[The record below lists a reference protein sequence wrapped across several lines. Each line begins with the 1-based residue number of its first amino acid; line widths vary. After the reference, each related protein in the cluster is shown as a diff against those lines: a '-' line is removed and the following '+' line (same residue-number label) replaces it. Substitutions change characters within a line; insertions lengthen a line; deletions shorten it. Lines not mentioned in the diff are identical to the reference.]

1 MMNKLN
7 KIGKQLEG
15 SALYKRQKIVNDYTD
30 DIRVV
35 AIDIRT
41 PENLASIYRLADAA
55 GCKKIVL
62 LGENSCHETKQFSRI
77 SRGTEKYLEVEK
89 MTVEEFVKINEK
101 FQPLVAIEITSE
113 SKNLFETSL
122 PEKCSFV
129 VGNERQGINENILE
143 LCHQAIHLPMFGS
156 MGSMNVSH
164 ALAISLFEWRRQMSL
179 IKGSS
184 I

>member
-1 MMNKLN
+1 MNKLN

-15 SALYKRQKIVNDYTD
+15 STLYQRQRLVNEYTD
-30 DIRVV
+30 DISVV

-55 GCKKIVL
+55 GCKNIVL
-62 LGENSCHETKQFSRI
+62 VGDKSCLETKQFSKI
-77 SRGTEKYLEVEK
+77 SRRAEKYLTIENY
-89 MTVEEFVKINEK
+89 THEEFIKINEI

-143 LCHQAIHLPMFGS
+143 LCDQAIHLPMFGS